1 MASGQTAFV
10 NDFVR
15 KTHTHRLCNVLEY
28 MSKLVARYE
37 SEYNEA
43 LNEEHRT
50 LMAYNN
56 APETKRKPFEEA
68 KNKAK
73 KAREELEASR
83 EGEILR
89 FQTTYTLNGKP
100 SPRYVIVSI
109 PSCNVN
115 DVEKAKPETWLK
127 ELGVLAFHFFREGER
142 YTHKPQEEPLAHV
155 VFVLDSLSQCIY
167 PAAPAF
173 LTTDKNGATVDAKN
187 AHYQHWVIVSSATA
201 QKAVA
206 KYATINSKAKTFVD
220 KMTAPI
226 KASSWA
232 HTITAPTSEINAI
245 KESVATASL
254 QDANSDE
261 ECVVED
267 DDAICGDS
275 NTNEDVV
282 YSPLN
287 STFETQ
293 GKITH
298 DAPRAS
304 KPKYTS
310 PASPSSKPPA
320 QKRQRA
326 QQSTASVSTSS
337 SQPPSSL
344 MRELLDLFEEDGSR
358 LSASANKLMHAHV
371 NKNIQ
376 AISDSYTQHITD
388 GRDKDPKLFASDPK
402 HSMAVFHRSCQA
414 EQDVPLPPQTWAA
427 LGYFRRTE
435 DETLRN
441 EIESAGAL
449 FQKARMD
456 WAKGALTATRADM
469 VCAAQSPYHRVVILA
484 SADGISVADSAISAV
499 LQPRVKA
506 VVEEYSLLEKRL
518 EQQEDRVE
526 DLKVEMGFKDCR
538 IVELEER
545 ERVLQGDCSKM
556 KKDYTAKL
564 RDLEQRLAQFELEN
578 AELMTRV
585 EELSKAAEP
594 PMGDSDF

>member
-1 MASGQTAFV
+1 MASGQAAFV
-10 NDFVR
+10 GDFVR
-15 KTHTHRLCNVLEY
+15 KTHTHRLCNVPEY

-50 LMAYNN
+50 LLVYNS
-56 APETKRKPFEEA
+56 APETKRKPLEEA

-109 PSCNVN
+109 PNCNVN
-115 DVEKAKPETWLK
+115 DVEKAKPEAWLK

-142 YTHKPQEEPLAHV
+142 YTHKPQAEPLAHV

-206 KYATINSKAKTFVD
+206 KYASINTKAKTFVD

-245 KESVATASL
+245 KESVAMSSL

-267 DDAICGDS
+267 DDA
-275 NTNEDVV
+275 NTNSSEDVV

-298 DAPRAS
+298 EVPRAS
-304 KPKYTS
+304 KSEYAS

-326 QQSTASVSTSS
+326 QQSSASTSKS
-337 SQPPSSL
+337 SSSSSPSAL
-344 MRELLDLFEEDGSR
+344 MRELLELFEEDESR
-358 LSASANKLMHAHV
+358 LSASANRLMHAHI
-371 NKNIQ
+371 NENIQ

-388 GRDKDPKLFASDPK
+388 GRDKDPKMFASDPK

-449 FQKARMD
+449 FQKAKMD
-456 WAKGALTATRADM
+456 WAKGALTATRADV
-469 VCAAQSPYHRVVILA
+469 VCAAQSSYHRVVILA

-499 LQPRVKA
+499 LKPRVKA
-506 VVEEYSLLEKRL
+506 VVEEYSVLERRL
-518 EQQEDRVE
+518 EQQEGRVRDLE
-526 DLKVEMGFKDCR
+526 DEMGFKDAR
-538 IVELEER
+538 IAELEER
-545 ERVLQGDCSKM
+545 EQVLQADHSKL
-556 KKDYTAKL
+556 KKDQTTKL

-578 AELMTRV
+578 AELMARV

-594 PMGDSDF
+594 PGGDSDF